1 MGKKRKLNLSEKTTT
16 TLLIGV
22 VAVCVVLC
30 GSETVFKRT
39 LSIDSIFA
47 GMLALTGFLFTART
61 FVTFKLHESVYGD
74 EKYRKNWKQMKEE
87 GGFTDEK
94 KLYDPLKKFDEKV
107 GDATKLCFFNL
118 LVILAF
124 SFIPQWFGK
133 TGISIVDAWTSVTP
147 WYGGLKNHWM
157 EIIYELLCG
166 VVLSGIVLVIVHS
179 FYAFLSINR
188 NIQRIIQLWEKEYE
202 NPPKD

>member
-1 MGKKRKLNLSEKTTT
+1 MSKKRKINLSERATTA
-16 TLLIGV
+16 LLISGV
-22 VAVCVVLC
+22 AACVILC

-39 LSIDSIFA
+39 LTIDSIFA

-74 EKYRKNWKQMKEE
+74 EKYRRNWKQMKDE
-87 GGFTDEK
+87 GGFRDEK
-94 KLYDPLKKFDEKV
+94 KLYDPLKKFDKKV
-107 GDATKLCFFNL
+107 GEATRFCFLNL
-118 LVILAF
+118 LVILVF
-124 SFIPQWFGK
+124 SFIPSWFGK
-133 TGISIVDAWTSVTP
+133 AGISITDAWTSAST
-147 WYGGLKNHWM
+147 WYEGLSNHWM
-157 EIIYELLCG
+157 EVIYELLSG

-188 NIQRIIQLWEKEYE
+188 NIQRIIQLWENEYE